1 LSENENLK
9 KLASATDPFWYK
21 DAIIYEL
28 HVRAFADS
36 NGDGIGDFPGLMSHL
51 DYLQDLGVTC
61 IWILP
66 FFPSPLRDDGYDI
79 ANYVDVNPSYGTLND
94 FKAFLDAAHQRNM
107 QVMIELVI
115 NHTSDQHPWFKA
127 ARIAPPGSPER
138 NMYVWSDT
146 DQLYKKARIIF
157 TDTEK
162 SNWTW
167 DDAAKA
173 YYWHRFFSHQPDLN
187 FDNPMVIEEVLKAMR
202 FWLDMGVDAL
212 RMDAIPYL
220 VERDRT
226 NCENLPETH
235 VVIKTI
241 RAAIDADYGNR
252 LILAEANQWPADV
265 RPYFGDGDECHMA
278 FHFPLMPRIY
288 MALRQEDRLPITD
301 IMAQTPPIPDNC
313 QWGLFL
319 RNHDEL
325 TLEMVTDD
333 ERDYMYFAY
342 SADPRMRIN
351 VGIRRRLAPLVD
363 NNRRRIELLNS
374 LLLSFP
380 GTPIIYYGDEI
391 GMGDNIY
398 LGDRNG
404 VRTPMQWTSDRNA
417 GFSKCDPARLYFPV
431 VMDPIYGYQVVNV
444 EAQLSDQSS
453 LLHWNRNMI
462 ALRKLFQVFGRG
474 TLTFLNPTN
483 RKILAYL
490 RDLDRGDGSRETI
503 LCVANLSRFAQP
515 VSLDLANYAGME
527 PVEMLGYV
535 SFPTITGEPYALS
548 LAPYSFLWLELQPAG
563 VKGEPVVEAPIE
575 VPSGVAA
582 DEPATLDL
590 LTKGW
595 PGFLAGH
602 GLGVLQ
608 AALPV
613 WLQQQRWFGAKTRRI
628 LGVKVLDWVE
638 LPAAV
643 ASNTA
648 IYPSDE
654 LPSASSIPPALFFLE
669 VDFGNSSSDVYQ
681 IPLAFSTGAE
691 AESLAA
697 NFPKS
702 IVVNLPSP
710 AGNDVLHD
718 ATVREDLRQGLLTL
732 IERNATLGLSTTRT
746 AALEVAAS
754 LAAAATGHSA
764 KQSVESG
771 AAASLLE
778 HPERATHEPAAGGT
792 VHLRPHEVFPSP
804 EPLAVAPLKDISG
817 PPSMEADPIE
827 TFPVSGEQPP
837 MGILV
842 APAPISAQ
850 PGEAVTSPRST
861 ASAGSAPS
869 SQRAQPR
876 ESPSAGD
883 PTPYSGRLD
892 ARASSAFSGARSAHR
907 LAARI
912 GSAEQS
918 NTSIV
923 YGKQLIMKLFRRLQ
937 PGENPDV
944 EIGRFLTEVAHFPRI
959 ASFLGEITIT
969 PAEGEKTTVA
979 MLQGLVA
986 NEGDGWEW
994 FLHQLGGFFKSVAT
1008 QSAPP
1013 ECPAPGFL
1021 REEIP
1026 SREAHQHAGPSM
1038 AAAALLGRRTAEMHL
1053 ALATATEDP
1062 AFAAEP
1068 FTPDDLNRDSRRI
1081 EAQITST
1088 LEALKSKLPTL
1099 TDMIADDAAL
1109 LLSRRR
1115 ELFARAQAVAAVG
1128 AAGKRIRI
1136 HGDYHLGQTLRIAA
1150 APMEKE
1156 PSGDSGDFVLL
1167 DFEGEPAR
1175 PLAERRQKQSPLKDV
1190 AGMIRSFSYA
1200 AHSALDE
1207 FVANKSEHTVRGEDL
1222 SRWARIWENAASAEF
1237 INAYRAAISANPD
1250 ILPMAQQAQSL
1261 FSAYLLE
1268 KALYELLYELN
1279 NRPAWLR
1286 IPIGGILSM

>member
-1 LSENENLK
+1 MSENENLK

-36 NGDGIGDFPGLMSHL
+36 NGDGIGDFPGLMSRL
-51 DYLQDLGVTC
+51 DYLQDLGITC
-61 IWILP
+61 IWLLP

-79 ANYVDVNPSYGTLND
+79 ANYNDVNPSYGTLDD
-94 FKAFLDAAHQRNM
+94 FKAFLNAAHQRNM
-107 QVMIELVI
+107 QVMIALVI

-127 ARIAPPGSPER
+127 ARLAPPGSPER
-138 NMYVWSDT
+138 EMYVWSQS
-146 DQLYKKARIIF
+146 DQVYKDARIIF

-167 DDAAKA
+167 DDTAKA

-187 FDNPMVIEEVLKAMR
+187 FDNPLVIEEVLKAMR
-202 FWLDMGVDAL
+202 FWLDMGIDAL

-220 VERDRT
+220 VERDGT
-226 NCENLPETH
+226 SCENLPETH
-235 VVIKTI
+235 AVIKRI
-241 RAAIDADYGNR
+241 RAAIDADYANR
-252 LILAEANQWPADV
+252 LVLAEANQWPADV

-278 FHFPLMPRIY
+278 FHFPLMPRVY

-474 TLTFLNPTN
+474 TLTFLNPAN

-490 RDLDRGDGSRETI
+490 RDLDRGDGYHETI

-515 VSLDLANYAGME
+515 VSLDLANYVGME

-535 SFPTITGEPYALS
+535 PFPTITDEAYSLS

-563 VKGEPVVEAPIE
+563 VKAEPLLEARLE
-575 VPSGVAA
+575 TSEERVAE
-582 DEPATLDL
+582 EPATLDL

-595 PGFLAGH
+595 AGFLAGH
-602 GLGVLQ
+602 GLGVVQ
-608 AALPV
+608 AALPG

-628 LGVKVLDWVE
+628 QSVRIVDWVE
-638 LPAAV
+638 MPAAV
-643 ASNTA
+643 AANTT
-648 IYPSDE
+648 IYSSDE
-654 LPSASSIPPALFFLE
+654 LPSANSIPPALFFIE
-669 VDFGNSSSDVYQ
+669 VDYGSSSCDVYQ
-681 IPLAFSTGAE
+681 VPLAFSTGAE
-691 AESLAA
+691 AERLLASH
-697 NFPKS
+697 PQT
-702 IVVNLPSP
+702 ILVTLPSP

-718 ATVREDLRQGLLTL
+718 ATVREDLRQGLLAL
-732 IERNATLGLSTTRT
+732 IEHRATLPLSNSRS

-754 LAAAATGHSA
+754 LAASATGHTA
-764 KQSVESG
+764 KDSVESG
-771 AAASLLE
+771 EAANLLN
-778 HPERATHEPAAGGT
+778 HPERATHEPAADGS
-792 VHLRPHEVFPSP
+792 VHLRPHEVFPLPGPLLVNSLSAP
-804 EPLAVAPLKDISG
+804 ESVPAAEISSANTDRYPSAPMVAV
-817 PPSMEADPIE
+817 
-827 TFPVSGEQPP
+827 PV
-837 MGILV
+837 
-842 APAPISAQ
+842 PISAQ
-850 PGEAVTSPRST
+850 PGEAATPPRSST
-861 ASAGSAPS
+861 PAGVASE
-869 SQRAQPR
+869 QRMQPR
-876 ESPSAGD
+876 ESPTAGD
-883 PTPYSGRLD
+883 PANGSGLLKG
-892 ARASSAFSGARSAHR
+892 RASSAYSSVRPPHHLPARV
-907 LAARI
+907 

-918 NTSIV
+918 NTSIL
-923 YGKQLIMKLFRRLQ
+923 YGKQLILKLFRRLQ

-944 EIGRFLTEVAHFPRI
+944 EIGRFLTEVAGFPRI
-959 ASFLGEITIT
+959 APFLGEITVH
-969 PAEGEKTTVA
+969 PAGGEKTTVA

-986 NEGDGWEW
+986 NEGDGWQW
-994 FLHQLGGFFKSVAT
+994 FLDKLGDFFKSVALVP
-1008 QSAPP
+1008 APP
-1013 ECPAPGFL
+1013 EFSSPTFL
-1021 REEIP
+1021 NDQKP
-1026 SREAHQHAGPSM
+1026 PREAQEFASSSLE
-1038 AAAALLGRRTAEMHL
+1038 AAALLGRRTGEMHL
-1053 ALATATEDP
+1053 ALATATDDP

-1068 FTPDDLNRDSRRI
+1068 FSADDLNRDARRI
-1081 EAQITST
+1081 EAQIAST
-1088 LEALKSKLPTL
+1088 LEALKAKLPTL
-1099 TDMIADDAAL
+1099 TDVIADDAAL

-1115 ELFARAQAVAAVG
+1115 DLFIRAQDVASAD

-1136 HGDYHLGQTLRIAA
+1136 HGDYHLGQTLRTT
-1150 APMEKE
+1150 
-1156 PSGDSGDFVLL
+1156 GTDTGDFVLL

-1200 AHSALDE
+1200 AHSGLDR
-1207 FVANKSEHTVRGEDL
+1207 FISNRTEHTPLRDDL
-1222 SRWARIWENAASAEF
+1222 VRWARLWENATSAEF
-1237 INAYRAAISANPD
+1237 LRSYRATVSTNPD
-1250 ILPMAQQAQSL
+1250 LLPAPQQAQFL
-1261 FSAYLLE
+1261 FSAYVLE

-1286 IPIGGILSM
+1286 IPIGGILTM